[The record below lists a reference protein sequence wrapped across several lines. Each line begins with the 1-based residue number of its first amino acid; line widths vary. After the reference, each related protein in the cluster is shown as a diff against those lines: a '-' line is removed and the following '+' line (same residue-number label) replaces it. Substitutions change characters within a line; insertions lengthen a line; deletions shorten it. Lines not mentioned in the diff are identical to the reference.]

1 MKLEPDVEAFRA
13 AYQAGAPQLVWTR
26 LIDDLETPVSAYLK
40 IGHGRPYA
48 FLFESVEGGAWR
60 GRYSIITL
68 APDLVW
74 RCRGNQAEI
83 AEGADI
89 AAGRFT
95 AQPGGALDSLKDLVA
110 ASRMEMPAGLPPP
123 SAGLFG
129 AIGYD
134 MIRLVERLPD
144 VNPDALGLPDGV
156 MTRPSI
162 VAIFDAI
169 AQEILLVTPVR
180 PDGSTAEAAYAAARG
195 RLEEVLADLARPTP
209 RLAGDGR
216 PEPDRFT
223 TPVSREQYRTI
234 VETAKEYIRAGDI
247 FQVVPSHR
255 FRSPFAR
262 DPFALYRS
270 LRRMNPSPFL
280 FFLNFGDFQLVGSSP
295 EILVRLRDGKITIRP
310 IAGTRPR
317 GATPEQD
324 LALEQELVNDP
335 KERAEHLMLLD
346 LGRNDVGRVAMLK
359 DAGTNEPPRKTS
371 ETGRRPPRVRVT
383 DSFFVERYSHV
394 MHLVSNVEGDAP
406 DGLDPVDVVMAA
418 LPAGTLSGAP
428 KVRAMEII
436 DELEIE
442 KRGIGYAGGVGYFGA
457 DGSVDTCIVLRTALV
472 KDGTIY
478 VQAGG
483 GVVADSDP
491 DAEYDETQH
500 KARALR
506 RAAEE
511 IWRFE

>member
-1 MKLEPDVEAFRA
+1 MTVEPAYPAFEQAYRA
-13 AYQAGAPQLVWTR
+13 GQPQLVWTR

-48 FLFESVEGGAWR
+48 FLFESVEGGAFR
-60 GRYSIITL
+60 ARYSIITL
-68 APDLVW
+68 NPDLVW
-74 RCRGNQAEI
+74 RCRGDRAEM
-83 AEGADI
+83 AQGDDI

-95 AQPGGALDSLKDLVA
+95 PQPGGALDSLRDLVA
-110 ASRMEMPAGLPPP
+110 ASRIERPEHLPPP

-129 AIGYD
+129 AMGYD
-134 MIRLVERLPD
+134 MIRLVERLPNI
-144 VNPDALGLPDGV
+144 NPDPLGLPDGV

-169 AQEILLVTPVR
+169 AQEIILVTPVR
-180 PDGSTAEAAYAAARG
+180 PGPGSAEAAYAAAQARI
-195 RLEEVLADLARPTP
+195 AAIKTDLKTP
-209 RLAGDGR
+209 APPLKGDGV
-216 PEPDRFT
+216 PEPDAFT
-223 TPVSREQYRTI
+223 SPISRERYCEI
-234 VETAKEYIRAGDI
+234 VETAKDYVRAGDV

-255 FRSPFAR
+255 FRAPVHR

-270 LRRMNPSPFL
+270 LRRTNPSPFL
-280 FFLNFGDFQLVGSSP
+280 FYLDFGDFQLAGSSP

-317 GATPEQD
+317 GATPAED
-324 LALEQELVNDP
+324 LAMEQELISDP
-335 KERAEHLMLLD
+335 KEHAEHLMLLD

-359 DAGTNEPPRKTS
+359 DRGANAPPQTPQGHRAS
-371 ETGRRPPRVRVT
+371 PRVRVT
-383 DSFFVERYSHV
+383 ASFFVERYSHV

-436 DELEIE
+436 DELEVE
-442 KRGIGYAGGVGYFGA
+442 KRGVGYAGAAGYFGC
-457 DGSVDTCIVLRTALV
+457 DGSVDTCIVLRTALF
-472 KDGTIY
+472 KDGVMY
-478 VQAGG
+478 VQAVG

-491 DAEYDETQH
+491 NAEYEETLH

-511 IWRFE
+511 SWRFV

>member
-1 MKLEPDVEAFRA
+1 MTVEPAYPAFEQ
-13 AYQAGAPQLVWTR
+13 AYQAGRPQLVWTR

-48 FLFESVEGGAWR
+48 FLFESVEGGAFR
-60 GRYSIITL
+60 ARYSIITL
-68 APDLVW
+68 NPDLVW
-74 RCRGNQAEI
+74 RCRGDRAEI
-83 AEGADI
+83 AEGEAI

-95 AQPGGALDSLKDLVA
+95 AQAGGALDSLRDLVA
-110 ASRMEMPAGLPPP
+110 SSRIELPAGLPPP

-129 AIGYD
+129 IMGYD

-144 VNPDALGLPDGV
+144 VNPDPLDLPDGV

-169 AQEILLVTPVR
+169 AQEIILVSPVR
-180 PDGSTAEAAYAAARG
+180 PDGTSAQAAYDAAQSRIAAIK
-195 RLEEVLADLARPTP
+195 ADLKKPTP
-209 RLAGDGR
+209 PLKGDGV
-216 PEPDRFT
+216 PEPDAFT
-223 TPVSREQYRTI
+223 SPVSRERYCEI
-234 VETAKEYIRAGDI
+234 VEIAKDYVRAGDV

-255 FRSPFAR
+255 FRAPFHR

-270 LRRMNPSPFL
+270 LRRTNPSPFL
-280 FFLNFGDFQLVGSSP
+280 FYLNFGDFQLAGSSM

-317 GATPEQD
+317 GATPAED
-324 LALEQELVNDP
+324 LVMEQELVSDP
-335 KERAEHLMLLD
+335 KEHAEHLMLLD

-359 DAGTNEPPRKTS
+359 ERGANAPPQTPAS
-371 ETGRRPPRVRVT
+371 PRVRVT
-383 DSFFVERYSHV
+383 ASFFVERYSHV

-406 DGLDPVDVVMAA
+406 EGLDPVDVVMAA

-436 DELEIE
+436 DELETE
-442 KRGIGYAGGVGYFGA
+442 KRGVGYAGCAGYFGC
-457 DGSVDTCIVLRTALV
+457 DGSVDTCIVLRTALF
-472 KDGTIY
+472 KDGTMY

-491 DAEYDETQH
+491 NAEYEETLH

-506 RAAEE
+506 RAAEDS
-511 IWRFE
+511 WRFV

>member
-1 MKLEPDVEAFRA
+1 MTVEPAYPAFEQ
-13 AYQAGAPQLVWTR
+13 AYRAGAPQLVWTR

-48 FLFESVEGGAWR
+48 FLFESVEGGAFR
-60 GRYSIITL
+60 ARYSIITL
-68 APDLVW
+68 NPDLVW
-74 RCRGNQAEI
+74 RCRGDQAEI
-83 AEGADI
+83 AEGEAI

-95 AQPGGALDSLKDLVA
+95 PQAGGALDSLRDLVA
-110 ASRMEMPAGLPPP
+110 ASRIELPAGLPPP

-129 AIGYD
+129 VMGYD
-134 MIRLVERLPD
+134 MIRLAERLPH
-144 VNPDALGLPDGV
+144 VNPDPLDLPDGV

-169 AQEILLVTPVR
+169 AQEIILVTPVR
-180 PDGSTAEAAYAAARG
+180 PNAMAASDAYGAAQG
-195 RLEEVLADLARPTP
+195 RLQAVMADLKRPAP
-209 RLAGDGR
+209 PLAGDGK
-216 PEPDRFT
+216 PEPDTFT
-223 TPVSREQYRTI
+223 SPISRERYGEI
-234 VETAKEYIRAGDI
+234 VERAKDYIRAGDI

-255 FRSPFAR
+255 FRSPFGR

-280 FFLNFGDFQLVGSSP
+280 FYLNFGDFQLAGSSP

-317 GATPEQD
+317 GATPTED
-324 LALEQELVNDP
+324 LALEQELLADP

-359 DAGTNEPPRKTS
+359 ERGANAPPQTRTS
-371 ETGRRPPRVRVT
+371 PRVRVT
-383 DSFFVERYSHV
+383 ASFFVERYSHV

-406 DGLDPVDVVMAA
+406 EGLDPVDVVMAA

-442 KRGIGYAGGVGYFGA
+442 KRGVGYAGCAGYFGC
-457 DGSVDTCIVLRTALV
+457 DGSVDTCIILRTALF
-472 KDGTIY
+472 KDGTMY

-491 DAEYDETQH
+491 DAEYEETLH

-511 IWRFE
+511 SWRFV